1 MILER
6 NPLGKRYADYA
17 SVLVLVFCILWFCQD
32 LVLYGE
38 VPFYRDL
45 TNYFYPLRYSLYES
59 YRAGQLPLWDRH
71 FAQGFPN
78 LAAFQTGVFY
88 PPHFTFY
95 FLEFFLTIR
104 VLFVFHFLV
113 AALGTYWLLRYW
125 DYPCFLAIVGSL
137 LFTLG
142 GVVVSLSNI
151 LNHFQSAVWLPW
163 VILTWERVLLTP
175 KWSNFVTFTLVAAL
189 QFLAGSPEMFA
200 MSIGMAC
207 LDGFRI
213 RGLEPQ
219 VSSRRILGLV
229 VGGIL
234 LMLALIM
241 AQFLPTAEL
250 ILESRRG
257 ESIPAAEALMWSFNA
272 SSLLNLFFL
281 DKEVDPS
288 ISIGVRLFF
297 AREVPFLAS
306 SYLGAISLFG
316 ISLWVYYGTRRE
328 KIFLTALALGSLAV
342 AMGGNALIYP
352 FLFQHVP
359 FISAIRFPEK
369 FFFLTYAFVFL
380 MTMRGLK
387 GLWLDPTKNLKAP
400 MIILGAICLTWVG
413 LYFTLRLHSEMVA
426 EFIAA
431 NTNIPPL
438 SDIHEKATVSVLTNL
453 QRQLIL
459 SLALFFLFILM
470 KADKIRP
477 WLFSIL
483 LVAVVFVD
491 LAWAHRSFLFPLD
504 PERIY
509 QSQPVIRPA
518 DSRLSR
524 FFYYPAARD
533 LHPAFFSVLGRP
545 TFEQSVALSFQN
557 YLPNVGVM
565 HGLDY
570 FQEIDALNRR
580 PYTDFLS
587 VANRLDFDGQVQLL
601 RTFNVR
607 YLVSFRQLPEK
618 GIRFVEQ
625 FPKYFSW
632 LYRVDGTVP
641 RAYIV
646 DRVFVEKQPLKV
658 LERLSQLQF
667 DPLRQVVLDHS
678 VAIQPSESFEAQA
691 SIEQYEN
698 NSVTVQT
705 TANQEGVLVLADSF
719 YPGWKA
725 FLDGNE
731 TKILRANHFFRAVV
745 LPKGAHRVEFKYE
758 PWSFKLGWIIS
769 LFTFTG
775 VIVVSLCMFLRHRKL
790 AARNPVSS
798 LQILQN

>member
-1 MILER
+1 
-6 NPLGKRYADYA
+6 
-17 SVLVLVFCILWFCQD
+17 
-32 LVLYGE
+32 
-38 VPFYRDL
+38 
-45 TNYFYPLRYSLYES
+45 
-59 YRAGQLPLWDRH
+59 
-71 FAQGFPN
+71 
-78 LAAFQTGVFY
+78 
-88 PPHFTFY
+88 
-95 FLEFFLTIR
+95 
-104 VLFVFHFLV
+104 
-113 AALGTYWLLRYW
+113 
-125 DYPCFLAIVGSL
+125 
-137 LFTLG
+137 
-142 GVVVSLSNI
+142 
-151 LNHFQSAVWLPW
+151 
-163 VILTWERVLLTP
+163 
-175 KWSNFVTFTLVAAL
+175 
-189 QFLAGSPEMFA
+189 
-200 MSIGMAC
+200 MSIGIAC

-213 RGLEPQ
+213 RDLEPQ
-219 VSSRRILGLV
+219 VSPRRILGLV

-241 AQFLPTAEL
+241 VQFLPTAEL

-316 ISLWVYYGTRRE
+316 ISLWVYYSTCRE
-328 KIFLTALALGSLAV
+328 KLFLSALALGSLAI

-380 MTMRGLK
+380 MTMRGLQ
-387 GLWLDPTKNLKAP
+387 GLWLAPSRNLKAP
-400 MIILGAICLTWVG
+400 MIILGAICLAWLG

-459 SLALFFLFILM
+459 SIALFFIFILM
-470 KADKIRP
+470 KAGKIRP
-477 WLFSIL
+477 RLFSIL
-483 LVAVVFVD
+483 LVALVFVD

-509 QSQPVIRPA
+509 QSQPVIRTA
-518 DSRLSR
+518 DSRLTR

-557 YLPNVGVM
+557 YLPNVGVP

-580 PYTDFLS
+580 TYTDFLS
-587 VANRLDFDGQVQLL
+587 VANRLDFDGQVKLL

-618 GIRFVEQ
+618 GIRFVGTISKI
-625 FPKYFSW
+625 FFLALSRRWHRAPRV
-632 LYRVDGTVP
+632 YRRP
-641 RAYIV
+641 RV
-646 DRVFVEKQPLKV
+646 
-658 LERLSQLQF
+658 
-667 DPLRQVVLDHS
+667 
-678 VAIQPSESFEAQA
+678 
-691 SIEQYEN
+691 
-698 NSVTVQT
+698 
-705 TANQEGVLVLADSF
+705 
-719 YPGWKA
+719 
-725 FLDGNE
+725 
-731 TKILRANHFFRAVV
+731 
-745 LPKGAHRVEFKYE
+745 
-758 PWSFKLGWIIS
+758 
-769 LFTFTG
+769 
-775 VIVVSLCMFLRHRKL
+775 C
-790 AARNPVSS
+790 
-798 LQILQN
+798 